1 MKKTIR
7 TAIVA
12 LCAAL
17 ALCGCSK
24 SKNSLPGSYTYKTS
38 GSITVSGEDGSS
50 VLCLHPEQ
58 GQMHVLD
65 DGDGRVV
72 VTFND
77 ISGNA
82 DVAYGTIDGNELT
95 LDKKQQKA
103 ISLTEGT
110 LKVGSFVVG
119 YTGKGRLL
127 EDMLIIDL
135 EYSGHIEIG
144 EKEMAITETSVH
156 CVARKN

>member
-1 MKKTIR
+1 
-7 TAIVA
+7 
-12 LCAAL
+12 
-17 ALCGCSK
+17 
-24 SKNSLPGSYTYKTS
+24 
-38 GSITVSGEDGSS
+38 
-50 VLCLHPEQ
+50 
-58 GQMHVLD
+58 MHVLD